1 MDPMEAYTHINQII
15 EQVNAV
21 LGSFISKELISQ
33 NQTNKEEKI

>member
-33 NQTNKEEKI
+33 KRENKDEKI